1 MNGTLADMFS
11 DWADQKA
18 WLDSAPK
25 SITPRGSQAQKNVE
39 WSMMTTVAEL
49 QAEIAGWA
57 DSVVPNRTPLS
68 VIAKMLGEVGELI
81 ASERMSDP
89 SEIADVLILAL
100 DLAHLQGIDAAEAI
114 RNKLEINKG
123 RKWQVAD
130 NGCAQHIN

>member
-1 MNGTLADMFS
+1 
-11 DWADQKA
+11 
-18 WLDSAPK
+18 
-25 SITPRGSQAQKNVE
+25 
-39 WSMMTTVAEL
+39 MTATVAEL
-49 QAEIAGWA
+49 QAEIAEWA

-89 SEIADVLILAL
+89 SELADVMILAL

-114 RNKLEINKG
+114 RAKLEVN
-123 RKWQVAD
+123 RKRRWVVSD

>member
-1 MNGTLADMFS
+1 
-11 DWADQKA
+11 
-18 WLDSAPK
+18 
-25 SITPRGSQAQKNVE
+25 
-39 WSMMTTVAEL
+39 MTATVAEL
-49 QAEIAGWA
+49 QAEIAEWA

-89 SEIADVLILAL
+89 SELADVMILAL

-114 RNKLEINKG
+114 RDKLEINKG